1 MVLMKTRLFC
11 LSFLLFV
18 SQLYLGQ
25 FVIGSTNV
33 SPGAIVKLDAN
44 NKALR
49 IPNLAITARNSTT
62 TPITAPALGVLL
74 YNTSMDINNDL
85 TPSLAYWGSDN
96 QYHSQATSTA
106 TESIISSANIPL
118 LIFSANIGQKPYTVL
133 GTASGGSATPLTLT
147 SQEILVDKYSGWN
160 LGTSQYTVPST
171 GIYLVEFVSVMSNT
185 ANSGGTSTNRLLD
198 NGSFIGFVSGRFVLN
213 RMYTTLINTRNLTV
227 NHLLSFQYSYTAGN
241 YRMESGTINIY
252 KY

>member
-1 MVLMKTRLFC
+1 
-11 LSFLLFV
+11 
-18 SQLYLGQ
+18 
-25 FVIGSTNV
+25 
-33 SPGAIVKLDAN
+33 
-44 NKALR
+44 
-49 IPNLAITARNSTT
+49 
-62 TPITAPALGVLL
+62 
-74 YNTSMDINNDL
+74 MDINNDL

-106 TESIISSANIPL
+106 TESIISSTNIPL

-185 ANSGGTSTNRLLD
+185 ANSGEP
-198 NGSFIGFVSGRFVLN
+198 VL
-213 RMYTTLINTRNLTV
+213 TGCWITD
-227 NHLLSFQYSYTAGN
+227 HLLALFRADLYST
-241 YRMESGTINIY
+241 ECTLP
-252 KY
+252 